1 MKTYTGN
8 SNLDYIINLKEEYLE
23 YIFTTEKGKNSY
35 NLSYKDYYLKK
46 VIHKS
51 LFSKRYYL
59 NVYKNG
65 SSDVYLSLPLF
76 KNESQINEILVY
88 SNKRRS
94 ILNKYFKEEQLKK
107 IEKQKNQL
115 NRRKLIELKKEE
127 IKNKKILSFVEEL
140 DVDGNGVIDVS
151 ENNDFSKLLKSK
163 QKLIIEFE
171 KSEGKNYIQNFIKL
185 SKYLK
190 DKSGNIQSLFEIIRE
205 GSNLPNYKY
214 DEYVGVLKNQINTYN
229 LMLLSSLNMII
240 TLTEDDRITFYEI
253 YETFDKLN
261 VFTSNHERE
270 MSMRLKNI
278 ESKLDEVVQSIYQM
292 EMNICSELYNLQFIT
307 EDMSDSLSGLS
318 QGLSE
323 INSSIQT
330 NNLLTGI
337 QTYQMYKINQ
347 NTKSLRG

>member
-1 MKTYTGN
+1 MTKNCTQFSSGFSNFAILAIYTTHPPGKWKLYFFQN
-8 SNLDYIINLKEEYLE
+8 ITSYEDMISLEKSYSEHQNVLSKNKELLLKE
-23 YIFTTEKGKNSY
+23 
-35 NLSYKDYYLKK
+35 
-46 VIHKS
+46 
-51 LFSKRYYL
+51 
-59 NVYKNG
+59 
-65 SSDVYLSLPLF
+65 
-76 KNESQINEILVY
+76 
-88 SNKRRS
+88 
-94 ILNKYFKEEQLKK
+94 
-107 IEKQKNQL
+107 
-115 NRRKLIELKKEE
+115 
-127 IKNKKILSFVEEL
+127 L
-140 DVDGNGVIDVS
+140 DKDGNGVIDIS
-151 ENNDFSKLLKSK
+151 ENNDFSKLLKNK
-163 QKLIIEFE
+163 QKLIVEFE

-190 DKSGNIQSLFEIIRE
+190 DKSENIQSLFEIIRE
-205 GSNLPNYKY
+205 DSNISNDKY

-261 VFTSNHERE
+261 VFSSNHEIE